1 MTAEDEILEL
11 LGRALAAE
19 PREPPPD
26 RVAALRVLADD
37 RRLRLGAPRRATS
50 RLRGPLRRVAS
61 GVLAAGL
68 AVGCFVAGAVVTREP
83 SVGVLEFAAVLRA
96 PGGAITVT
104 AEGRRVGIGRI
115 VHLRTD
121 DLPILPK
128 GEYYEIWF
136 VGPGDS
142 PGRPNRVSAGTF
154 HPDAQGRSDIEVTAA
169 VDPTKFPELSVT
181 AEPGDGDPAPSGR
194 EVLRGPLTLRG

>member
-1 MTAEDEILEL
+1 MTAEDESLEL

-50 RLRGPLRRVAS
+50 RRRAPLRRVAS

-68 AVGCFVAGAVVTREP
+68 AVGCFVAGTVVTREP
-83 SVGVLEFAAVLRA
+83 TTEESVGVLEFDAVLRA
-96 PGGAITVT
+96 LDGAVTVT

-115 VHLRTD
+115 VHLRTN

-142 PGRPNRVSAGTF
+142 PG
-154 HPDAQGRSDIEVTAA
+154 
-169 VDPTKFPELSVT
+169 
-181 AEPGDGDPAPSGR
+181 
-194 EVLRGPLTLRG
+194 